1 MSFEIPKPN
10 IKPEAAQTTMNFDQ
24 AAIEFAMKQKQK
36 ALDEINNKYPEAKVP
51 IHIVEGDEIN
61 GYKVKGESLEK
72 YAIDQNDFYKRLE
85 DQDKNEDREDVKYGR
100 N

>member
-36 ALDEINNKYPEAKVP
+36 ALDEINNKYPEAKIPMHLVD
-51 IHIVEGDEIN
+51 GDEIN
-61 GYKVKGESLEK
+61 GYKVKGESLEE
-72 YAIDQNDFYKRLE
+72 YAKSQDLIYGKPQGKIEEKE
-85 DQDKNEDREDVKYGR
+85 DNLYHR